1 MILLF
6 QNWQGDLRVISNP
19 STKDE
24 VLKDIRKFCNERNY
38 EIPYIRF
45 WDKQL
50 DDGTKKRTYDVGS
63 HHEFFV
69 LEGVK
74 KNVHKN

>member
-19 STKDE
+19 FTKDE

-50 DDGTKKRTYDVGS
+50 EDGTKKRTLMWAVIMSFSYWRM
-63 HHEFFV
+63 
-69 LEGVK
+69 LIK
-74 KNVHKN
+74 